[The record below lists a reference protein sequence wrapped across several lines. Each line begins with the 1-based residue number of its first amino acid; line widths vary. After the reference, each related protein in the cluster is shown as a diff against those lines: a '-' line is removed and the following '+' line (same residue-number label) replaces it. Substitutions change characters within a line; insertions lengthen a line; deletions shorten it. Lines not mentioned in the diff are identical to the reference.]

1 MLAPPSQISLAA
13 LTLNALAATPA
24 AFAPTRAH
32 PQLSMRPMAQGKL
45 GHITPSIRPAQER
58 SNPSTLSCQT
68 TSPVRTGQSRLNG
81 CYWPEG
87 DYPDSALKA
96 PLTLSFQSL
105 GQHAYPIHQVDP
117 TQCPEFPSTEAP
129 DGTLVDLSRIL
140 TPGSVFMGLTETGIH
155 IGKMT
160 TENGIQ
166 AIAASACMFSQP
178 NAQETQGEA
187 PSGLYFVP
195 KDLPP
200 GLQDALTAAA
210 KQLLVTT
217 DTQPATNLERLVTLL
232 TSPQCELTR
241 PPEDMKIPPQMKQLE
256 TAVTIATPTP
266 TPTPTLNAC
275 KSLSHLLEQLM
286 QHGLSYKGVPIPL
299 RLINT
304 SSKSLHAMT
313 GDVDRSVLTMPIK
326 HCREYFETPE
336 TKQQRREAAER
347 IRTSLPS
354 ADEQPVT
361 EDPNQLINI
370 AAAKTSPT
378 GALLRRYIT
387 PHILFSLQLN
397 PSTTQKHLPD
407 LLKPFDQKKPDF
419 MTRLKRDLLF
429 PPETAKKVTNLMAEG
444 FDKPAQVT
452 AAELL
457 SLLETQS
464 VTAAT
469 HIRTHTRTQT
479 QTQTPQRFNC
489 VITDK
494 SLILGQLKA
503 QFEPIDDVLSK
514 HVLLAEYKPVR
525 FAGEIYVENDSLV
538 LTRNS
543 GTYRPTKAH
552 LESAVNLLATQF
564 PQIKVKAD
572 FKHPSAAS

>member
-1 MLAPPSQISLAA
+1 
-13 LTLNALAATPA
+13 
-24 AFAPTRAH
+24 
-32 PQLSMRPMAQGKL
+32 
-45 GHITPSIRPAQER
+45 
-58 SNPSTLSCQT
+58 
-68 TSPVRTGQSRLNG
+68 
-81 CYWPEG
+81 
-87 DYPDSALKA
+87 
-96 PLTLSFQSL
+96 
-105 GQHAYPIHQVDP
+105 
-117 TQCPEFPSTEAP
+117 
-129 DGTLVDLSRIL
+129 
-140 TPGSVFMGLTETGIH
+140 
-155 IGKMT
+155 
-160 TENGIQ
+160 
-166 AIAASACMFSQP
+166 
-178 NAQETQGEA
+178 
-187 PSGLYFVP
+187 
-195 KDLPP
+195 
-200 GLQDALTAAA
+200 
-210 KQLLVTT
+210 
-217 DTQPATNLERLVTLL
+217 
-232 TSPQCELTR
+232 
-241 PPEDMKIPPQMKQLE
+241 MKIPPQMKQLE
-256 TAVTIATPTP
+256 TAVTIATP

-286 QHGLSYKGVPIPL
+286 QHGLSYKGIPVPL

-304 SSKSLHAMT
+304 SSKSLHAIA
-313 GDVDRSVLTMPIK
+313 GDVDRGVLTTPIK
-326 HCREYFETPE
+326 HCREYFDTPE
-336 TKQQRREAAER
+336 KKQQRHVAAEH
-347 IRTSLPS
+347 IRASLPN
-354 ADEQPVT
+354 ADKQPVT

-419 MTRLKRDLLF
+419 MTRLKRDVLF

-444 FDKPAQVT
+444 FDKPIPVT
-452 AAELL
+452 AVELL
-457 SLLETQS
+457 SLLETQGV
-464 VTAAT
+464 VTEA
-469 HIRTHTRTQT
+469 
-479 QTQTPQRFNC
+479 QTPQGFNC